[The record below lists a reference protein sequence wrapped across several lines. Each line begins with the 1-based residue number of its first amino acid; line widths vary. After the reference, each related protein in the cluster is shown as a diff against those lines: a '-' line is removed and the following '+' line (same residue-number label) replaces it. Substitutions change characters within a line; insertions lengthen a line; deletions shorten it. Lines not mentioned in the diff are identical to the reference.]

1 MGVFTRKV
9 REFLGVMP
17 VSVFGCERIRC
28 NWSKGELCSLDPSP
42 ESVEAKGQL
51 CSLDPSP
58 ESVEA
63 KGKLCSMVGDPLL
76 SNVRSQVIFDIAN
89 VPPVIREDWII
100 CCNNRF
106 IKSSFG
112 RVRK

>member
-28 NWSKGELCSLDPSP
+28 NWSKGE
-42 ESVEAKGQL
+42 L